1 MPGAVPS
8 DGCPSPVVHIIDD
21 DVPLGAALANLL
33 RSLGFAVALFTTP
46 EAFLEAW
53 QPEHCGCLLL
63 DLRFP
68 SGSGL
73 DHLADFGEAGVGMP
87 VILMTGHA
95 DVTTSVR
102 GMKAGAVDYLVKP
115 FDDDELI
122 RALDIALER
131 DAAKR
136 QRESDLSDVVARYES
151 LTSREKQVMALVV
164 SGLMNKQVAGK
175 LNLSEITVKV
185 HRGTM
190 MRKMGLRTLADL
202 VRADEALGTARG

>member
-1 MPGAVPS
+1 MPDAVRIEA
-8 DGCPSPVVHIIDD
+8 CPSPVVHIIDD
-21 DVPLGAALANLL
+21 DVALGEALANLL
-33 RSLGFAVALFTTP
+33 RSLGFEVSLFTSP
-46 EAFLEAW
+46 QAFLDEW
-53 QPEHCGCLLL
+53 QPEDCGCLLL

-68 SGSGL
+68 GGSGL
-73 DHLADFGEAGVGMP
+73 DYLANFAEAGVGMP

-122 RALDIALER
+122 QALEIALER
-131 DAAKR
+131 DASKR
-136 QRESDLSDVVARYES
+136 QREADLSDVASRYAS

-164 SGLMNKQVAGK
+164 TGLMNKQVAGE

-202 VRADEALGTARG
+202 VRADEALGGGRG